1 MFRFIKTTVAGGLLF
16 ILPLVL
22 VFLLLEKGVHLLREP
37 IHKLL
42 PMFAEYSIAG
52 VTAFTLVALV
62 VLVLICFFAG
72 LLAKTRLGTSLFN
85 ALEDNVLGK
94 VPGYALLK
102 DATAHL
108 AGLESAEG
116 AKVGLIN
123 EDDGWLFCL
132 VLEQQQAWYSVFILD
147 AGPAGGTS
155 GEVRVVPASQVRLTE
170 LTWVQVL
177 ACVRRGGHGALALA
191 APWLPEA

>member
-16 ILPLVL
+16 ILPLLL
-22 VFLLLEKGVHLLREP
+22 VFMLLEKGVRLLREP

-42 PMFAEYSIAG
+42 PMFAEYSVAG
-52 VTAFTLVALV
+52 VTLFTLVALV

-72 LLAKTRLGTSLFN
+72 LLAKTRLGTTVFN

-94 VPGYALLK
+94 VPGYTLLK

-108 AGLESAEG
+108 AGLENVEG
-116 AKVGLIN
+116 TKVGLIN

-191 APWLPEA
+191 APWLPKA

>member
-16 ILPLVL
+16 ILPLLL
-22 VFLLLEKGVHLLREP
+22 VFMLLEKGVHLLREP

-52 VTAFTLVALV
+52 VTLFTVVALV

-72 LLAKTRLGTSLFN
+72 LLAKTRFGTAVFN

-102 DATAHL
+102 DATVRL
-108 AGLESAEG
+108 TGLENVEG
-116 AKVGLIN
+116 AKVGLLN

-132 VLEQQQAWYSVFILD
+132 VLEQQEAWFSVFILD
-147 AGPAGGTS
+147 AGPASGTS

-170 LTWVQVL
+170 LTWLQVL

-191 APWLPEA
+191 APWLPPA

>member
-16 ILPLVL
+16 ILPLLL
-22 VFLLLEKGVHLLREP
+22 VFMLLEKGVHLLREP

-42 PMFAEYSIAG
+42 PMFAEYSVAG
-52 VTAFTLVALV
+52 VTLFTLVALV

-72 LLAKTRLGTSLFN
+72 LLAKTRFGTAVFN
-85 ALEDNVLGK
+85 TLEDNVLGK

-102 DATAHL
+102 DATARL
-108 AGLESAEG
+108 TGLENVQG

-132 VLEQQQAWYSVFILD
+132 VLEQQDAWFSVFILD
-147 AGPAGGTS
+147 AGPASGTS

-170 LTWVQVL
+170 LTWLQVL

-191 APWLPEA
+191 APWLPQA

>member
-16 ILPLVL
+16 ILPLLL
-22 VFLLLEKGVHLLREP
+22 VFMLLEKGVHLLREP
-37 IHKLL
+37 IHTLL
-42 PMFAEYSIAG
+42 PMFAEYSVAG
-52 VTAFTLVALV
+52 VTLFTLVALV

-72 LLAKTRLGTSLFN
+72 LLAKTRFGTAVFN
-85 ALEDNVLGK
+85 TLEDNVLGK

-102 DATAHL
+102 DATARL
-108 AGLESAEG
+108 TGLENVQG

-132 VLEQQQAWYSVFILD
+132 VLEQQDAWFSVFILD
-147 AGPAGGTS
+147 AGPASGTS

-170 LTWVQVL
+170 LTWLQVL

-191 APWLPEA
+191 APWLPQA

>member
-1 MFRFIKTTVAGGLLF
+1 MFRFVKTTVAGGLLF
-16 ILPLVL
+16 ILPLLL
-22 VFLLLEKGVHLLREP
+22 VFMLLEKGVHLLREP

-42 PMFAEYSIAG
+42 PMFAEYSVAG
-52 VTAFTLVALV
+52 VTLFTLVALV

-72 LLAKTRLGTSLFN
+72 LLAKTRFGTAVFN
-85 ALEDNVLGK
+85 TLEDNVLGK

-102 DATAHL
+102 DATARL
-108 AGLESAEG
+108 TGLENVEG
-116 AKVGLIN
+116 ARVGLIC

-132 VLEQQQAWYSVFILD
+132 VLEQQDEWFSVFILD
-147 AGPAGGTS
+147 AGPASGTS

-170 LTWVQVL
+170 LTWIQVL

-191 APWLPEA
+191 APWLPKA